1 MAFRYASASSNLMV
15 NDINGGKLSLGSYAM
30 QFDGYGAVV
39 QKVLPEYRSAQIVSV
54 PKHDIRIIGKFL
66 GSLGKI

>member
-30 QFDGYGAVV
+30 QFDGYGAGV
-39 QKVLPEYRSAQIVSV
+39 QKVLPEYRSAQAAIRK
-54 PKHDIRIIGKFL
+54 KH
-66 GSLGKI
+66 